1 MRGEVP
7 GRGGAPARETICG
20 FWPWGAPGRLGA
32 AAGRGVGL
40 DGAGRGVDAGGA
52 LDATAGLLAGR
63 GVGAMGFTTV
73 GFTIVGFAAAGFATT
88 AGFAG
93 VTGFE
98 TIAGFAAPV
107 GFVAGVGLLT
117 SSGADG
123 LPTTW
128 GFGAPWGFAGI
139 GRLGAAAAAGPGVEV
154 VVVVVVGR
162 AGAVAGLFGV
172 DPADELPAGA
182 GRAGGAT
189 AFTDGCKGLL
199 AAG

>member
-1 MRGEVP
+1 MPTSSGRGVGRAGVPVLVGAPTRGGVP

-32 AAGRGVGL
+32 AAGRGVGR

-52 LDATAGLLAGR
+52 LDAAAGLLEGR
-63 GVGAMGFTTV
+63 GVGAV

-93 VTGFE
+93 VIGFE

-123 LPTTW
+123 LPTT
-128 GFGAPWGFAGI
+128 
-139 GRLGAAAAAGPGVEV
+139 
-154 VVVVVVGR
+154 
-162 AGAVAGLFGV
+162 
-172 DPADELPAGA
+172 
-182 GRAGGAT
+182 
-189 AFTDGCKGLL
+189 
-199 AAG
+199 